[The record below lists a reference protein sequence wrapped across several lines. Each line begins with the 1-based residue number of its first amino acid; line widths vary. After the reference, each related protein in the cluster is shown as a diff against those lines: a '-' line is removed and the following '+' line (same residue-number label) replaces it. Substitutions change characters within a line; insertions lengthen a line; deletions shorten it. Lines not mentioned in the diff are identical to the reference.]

1 MLLCKQVWC
10 KGNFFLICAKRSTS
24 PPNPPNQA
32 KISKVACFFIGS
44 FWRKKSFFWHFE
56 NNEKLYLKFSPIFLY
71 TKNSVLK
78 NKGKF
83 LLKIYFIFLPK
94 ICPSPQKN
102 LLHFSYQK
110 IDMWKGLQI
119 RAEYFLPILVYFPWW
134 EFNTIVYQKKR
145 CFFTVTWI

>member
-1 MLLCKQVWC
+1 MQNGRPLP
-10 KGNFFLICAKRSTS
+10 LILQIRAKL
-24 PPNPPNQA
+24 
-32 KISKVACFFIGS
+32 SKVACFFIGS
-44 FWRKKSFFWHFE
+44 FWRKKSFFWHSV